1 MTQELIQEGAEAKI
15 FKKVESDAVTV
26 VKQRIN
32 KKYRIEALNNLLI
45 PPRTRREVKVMH
57 KLNVLG
63 VNVPK
68 VIFTNK
74 RDIIEME
81 FIQGEKLRDVLD
93 NNVQLAE
100 NIGEILAKMH
110 DNNIAHGDL
119 TTSNMILNNNK
130 IYFIDFG
137 LSLFSV
143 RLEDK
148 AVDIHLFKQALE
160 SKHHKIYEQAYKL
173 FIEGYKKSKNY
184 KEVMERLE
192 KVESRGRNINK
203 G

>member
-15 FKKVESDAVTV
+15 FKKIEGDATTII
-26 VKQRIN
+26 KQRIN
-32 KKYRIEALNNLLI
+32 KKYRIEAINKLLI
-45 PPRTRREVKVMH
+45 PSRTRREVKVMN

-68 VIFTNK
+68 IIFTNK
-74 RDIIEME
+74 KDIIEMD
-81 FIQGEKLRDVLD
+81 FIQGEKIRDVLD
-93 NNVQLAE
+93 NNVKLAE
-100 NIGEILAKMH
+100 NIGEILVILH
-110 DNNIAHGDL
+110 DNNIIHGDL
-119 TTSNMILNNNK
+119 TTSNMLLNNNE

-137 LSLFSV
+137 LSLFSR

-160 SKHHKIYEQAYKL
+160 SKHHKISEQAYKL
-173 FIEGYKKSKNY
+173 FLKGYKKSKDHN
-184 KEVMERLE
+184 EVMKRLK

-203 G
+203 E